1 MPPMPISPAPR
12 SPEKL
17 MTLIFSSLILPLRL
31 SARRPAAMPTAEEP
45 PAPSCVCIHGTIHGV
60 VMYEVLATYMQP
72 VAPVTTEREP
82 ATLMKPRMVVAD
94 SHPWQVRW
102 PEV

>member
-17 MTLIFSSLILPLRL
+17 ITLIFSSLILPLRL
-31 SARRPAAMPTAEEP
+31 SARRPAAIPTAEEP
-45 PAPSCVCIHGTIHGV
+45 PAPSCVCIHGTIHRGV
-60 VMYEVLATYMQP
+60 KYEVLATYIQP
-72 VAPVTTEREP
+72 VAPVTTVRGP
-82 ATLMKPRMVVAD
+82 ADLMNPRMVVAD
-94 SHPWQVRW
+94 SQPWQVRW

>member
-1 MPPMPISPAPR
+1 MPPMPMSPAPR

-17 MTLIFSSLILPLRL
+17 ITLIFSSLILPLRL

-60 VMYEVLATYMQP
+60 VIYDVFATYMHP
-72 VAPVTTEREP
+72 VAPVTTVLGP
-82 ATLMKPRMVVAD
+82 ADLMKPRIVVAD
-94 SHPWQVRW
+94 SQPWQVR
-102 PEV
+102 

>member
-1 MPPMPISPAPR
+1 MPPMPMSPAPR

-45 PAPSCVCIHGTIHGV
+45 PAPSWVCIHGTIQGV
-60 VMYEVLATYMQP
+60 VKYEVLATYMQP
-72 VAPVTTEREP
+72 VAPVTTVRDP
-82 ATLMKPRMVVAD
+82 AALMKPRLVVAD
-94 SHPWQVRW
+94 SQPRS
-102 PEV
+102 EER